1 MVAPLRAIIVE
12 AKYRS
17 EPAGSTTGIDI
28 LGMHAKKSLG
38 QNFLTCRWVA
48 DTMIHAS
55 DVTKKD
61 TVLEIGPGQGAL
73 TRPLASRAGRIIAI
87 EKDEA
92 LARELRESLK
102 KDGISNVEIVEGD
115 TLKFPKEKLK
125 SFKTF
130 TVVAN
135 IPYYLTSRLFRY
147 FLESAPRP
155 KTIVFTVQKE
165 VAERIVARPG
175 NMNLLALSI
184 QSFGKAE
191 KIKNVPRECFSPKP
205 DVESAIIRVSG
216 ISDEFFRKNKIPP
229 ERFFEIA
236 RLAFGKKRK
245 MLSSSLKTVIS
256 PDVLER
262 AGIHK
267 NARPQELEIEEWA
280 RLCRAVQ

>member
-1 MVAPLRAIIVE
+1 
-12 AKYRS
+12 
-17 EPAGSTTGIDI
+17 
-28 LGMHAKKSLG
+28 MHAKKSLG

-48 DTMIHAS
+48 DTMIHAAEI
-55 DVTKKD
+55 TKTD
-61 TVLEIGPGQGAL
+61 TIIEIGPGTGAL
-73 TRPLASRAGRIIAI
+73 TRPLAKSAGRVIAI

-92 LARELRESLK
+92 LSRELQKSLK
-102 KDGISNVEIVEGD
+102 KDGVTNVEIIKGD
-115 TLKFPKEKLK
+115 ILEMTKNKFKDLKNSK
-125 SFKTF
+125 
-130 TVVAN
+130 VVSN

-147 FLESAPRP
+147 FLESSPRP

>member
-1 MVAPLRAIIVE
+1 M
-12 AKYRS
+12 Y
-17 EPAGSTTGIDI
+17 
-28 LGMHAKKSLG
+28 AKKSLG
-38 QNFLTCRWVA
+38 QNFMRCRWVA
-48 DTMIHAS
+48 DTMIHAAEI
-55 DVTKKD
+55 TKTD
-61 TVLEIGPGQGAL
+61 TVIEIGPGTGAL
-73 TRPLASRAGRIIAI
+73 TRPLARAAGRVIAI

-92 LARELRESLK
+92 LSRELQESLK
-102 KDGISNVEIVEGD
+102 KDGVSNVEIIEGD
-115 TLKFPKEKLK
+115 ILKFPKEKLK

-130 TVVAN
+130 TVVSN

-147 FLESAPRP
+147 FLESSPRP

-165 VAERIVARPG
+165 VAERITARPPD
-175 NMNLLALSI
+175 MNLLALSVAA
-184 QSFGKAE
+184 FGKAE

-205 DVESAIIRVSG
+205 NVTSAIIRISG

-256 PDVLER
+256 PGSLEH

-280 RLCRAVQ
+280 RLCRITP